1 MFCNGEGILM
11 EKFSKNGILDSIWYA
26 SLTPPADIALEGKQ
40 GEYYY
45 KTVLPLKEKLTETL
59 TDEQMRLFT
68 EYEEKAGVWH
78 DETEKE
84 NFKYGFKMGFYIAD
98 SVHDKN

>member
-1 MFCNGEGILM
+1 MFYNGEEFPM
-11 EKFSKNGILDSIWYA
+11 EKFSQNSILDSIWYS
-26 SLTPPADIALEGKQ
+26 SLTPPSDIALEGET

-84 NFKYGFKMGFYIAD
+84 NFKYGFKMGFDIAD

>member
-26 SLTPPADIALEGKQ
+26 SLTPPSDIALEGKQ

-45 KTVLPLKEKLTETL
+45 KTVLPLKEKLRVTKIIRT
-59 TDEQMRLFT
+59 RLG
-68 EYEEKAGVWH
+68 ARI
-78 DETEKE
+78 
-84 NFKYGFKMGFYIAD
+84 YGSFRL
-98 SVHDKN
+98 VVLER